1 MRNQRRRKLID
12 VNDADL
18 SLLWIGLGVASATSL
33 QEHEMSK
40 DLDDLFHE
48 TLKYIYYAEKEIHS
62 ALPTLAKIA
71 RSDALRDALEKHKK
85 ETQDHI
91 TRLEDVFEIIDKSAR
106 TEASEVIEGLIAEC
120 LEIATEFKGSS
131 AVDSAIIAG
140 AQVIEHYEISQYGTL
155 KAWAKK
161 LGRTRA
167 VELLDRTLTEEKHA
181 DKTLTELAERA
192 LNEKAAANA

>member
-18 SLLWIGLGVASATSL
+18 SLLWIGLGVAGATSL

-85 ETQDHI
+85 EDAGSHHAVGG
-91 TRLEDVFEIIDKSAR
+91 RLRD
-106 TEASEVIEGLIAEC
+106 
-120 LEIATEFKGSS
+120 
-131 AVDSAIIAG
+131 
-140 AQVIEHYEISQYGTL
+140 Y
-155 KAWAKK
+155 
-161 LGRTRA
+161 
-167 VELLDRTLTEEKHA
+167 
-181 DKTLTELAERA
+181 
-192 LNEKAAANA
+192 

>member
-1 MRNQRRRKLID
+1 LIG

-18 SLLWIGLGVASATSL
+18 SLLWIGLGVAGATSL

-71 RSDALRDALEKHKK
+71 RSDALRRALENHKK

-91 TRLEDVFEIIDKSAR
+91 TRLEDVFAIIDKSAR
-106 TEASEVIEGLIAEC
+106 TEASEAIDGLIAEC

-131 AVDSAIIAG
+131 AADSAIIAG
-140 AQVIEHYEISQYGTL
+140 AQAIEHYEISQYGTL

>member
-1 MRNQRRRKLID
+1 LIG
-12 VNDADL
+12 VNDADV
-18 SLLWIGLGVASATSL
+18 SLLWIGLGVADATSL

-71 RSDALRDALEKHKK
+71 RSDALRDTLEK

-91 TRLEDVFEIIDKSAR
+91 TRLEDVFAIIDKSAR
-106 TEASEVIEGLIAEC
+106 TEASEAIEGLIAEC

-131 AVDSAIIAG
+131 AADSAIIAG

-161 LGRTRA
+161 A
-167 VELLDRTLTEEKHA
+167 W
-181 DKTLTELAERA
+181 
-192 LNEKAAANA
+192 

>member
-1 MRNQRRRKLID
+1 
-12 VNDADL
+12 
-18 SLLWIGLGVASATSL
+18 
-33 QEHEMSK
+33 MSK

-71 RSDALRDALEKHKK
+71 RSDALRVALEKHKK

-106 TEASEVIEGLIAEC
+106 TEASEAIEGLIAEC

-131 AVDSAIIAG
+131 VVDFRDCSGSAG
-140 AQVIEHYEISQYGTL
+140 Y
-155 KAWAKK
+155 
-161 LGRTRA
+161 
-167 VELLDRTLTEEKHA
+167 
-181 DKTLTELAERA
+181 RA
-192 LNEKAAANA
+192 LRDFSVRNAEGVGKEAW

>member
-1 MRNQRRRKLID
+1 MIG

-18 SLLWIGLGVASATSL
+18 SLLWIGLGVADATSLQEHETSL

-71 RSDALRDALEKHKK
+71 RSDALRRALENRKK

-91 TRLEDVFEIIDKSAR
+91 TRLEDIFAIIDKSAR
-106 TEASEVIEGLIAEC
+106 TEASEAIEGLIAEC
-120 LEIATEFKGSS
+120 LEIATEFKGSP

-140 AQVIEHYEISQYGTL
+140 AQVIEHYEISACLVGSEMCIRDSL
-155 KAWAKK
+155 KTGLMLLKT
-161 LGRTRA
+161 GRVR
-167 VELLDRTLTEEKHA
+167 HP
-181 DKTLTELAERA
+181 
-192 LNEKAAANA
+192 

>member
-1 MRNQRRRKLID
+1 
-12 VNDADL
+12 
-18 SLLWIGLGVASATSL
+18 
-33 QEHEMSK
+33 MSK
-40 DLDDLFHE
+40 DLADLFHE

-71 RSDALRDALEKHKK
+71 RSDALRDTLENHKK

-106 TEASEVIEGLIAEC
+106 PEASEAIEDLIAEC
-120 LEIATEFKGSS
+120 LEIAMEFKGSS

-140 AQVIEHYEISQYGTL
+140 AQVIEHYEIPQYGTL
-155 KAWAKK
+155 KAWAEK

-167 VELLDRTLTEEKHA
+167 VELLDRTLTEEKRA
-181 DKTLTELAERA
+181 DKTLTGLAERA
-192 LNEKAAANA
+192 LNEKKAAANA